1 MENISEGVQLST
13 KNKNAEL
20 GVGEICQHI
29 NHDKREQISKN
40 KVQKN
45 VVGSYK
51 LSPLLYAPFLVIRT
65 NFLTSST

>member
-40 KVQKN
+40 KVQSN
-45 VVGSYK
+45 VVGCGK
-51 LSPLLYAPFLVIRT
+51 LQF
-65 NFLTSST
+65 